1 MSRQVR
7 FAYCR
12 MSGGRRNL
20 PPSAVGLTLEA
31 GVWEAFQ
38 DLCQRLG
45 LTPADCFSA
54 WARFMVQPEAYQA
67 VKEWMGKENEYGNI
81 FGLRR

>member
-1 MSRQVR
+1 MRLR
-7 FAYCR
+7 
-12 MSGGRRNL
+12 
-20 PPSAVGLTLEA
+20 PPSNGLW
-31 GVWEAFQ
+31 GPSVCEAFQ

-45 LTPADCFSA
+45 LTPADCCSA